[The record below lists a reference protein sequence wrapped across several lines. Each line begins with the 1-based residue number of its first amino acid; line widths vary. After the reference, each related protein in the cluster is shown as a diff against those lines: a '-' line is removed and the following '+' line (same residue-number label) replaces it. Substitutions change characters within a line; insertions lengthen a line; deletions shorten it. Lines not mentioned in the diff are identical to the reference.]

1 MKEILHLNL
10 GKENTNKWINKMREA
25 KSKKHI

>member
-10 GKENTNKWINKMREA
+10 GKENTKKWIDKMREA